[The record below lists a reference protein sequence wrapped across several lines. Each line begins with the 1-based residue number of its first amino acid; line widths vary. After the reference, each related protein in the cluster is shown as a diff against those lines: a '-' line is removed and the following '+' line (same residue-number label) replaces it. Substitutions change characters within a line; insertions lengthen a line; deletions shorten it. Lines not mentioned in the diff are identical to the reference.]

1 MSGLPVSHVG
11 EKVSGN
17 VIATGSPTVHVGS
30 AGVGMAD
37 RVSACI
43 PNVGQ
48 PVNPMLGCKLLPE
61 EVDFAL
67 TAPDTFSFGRGYLS
81 SNPKVGRLGQGWWLP
96 GESMLL
102 ELNTEECVL
111 IDAQGRNIRFPALA
125 PGKVLYS
132 GSEQLWLRRGGSE
145 KPGQP
150 PQPWKGRWAAVPA
163 ALQHSEGVVV
173 VLMDTSHLCFKRQP
187 DGLWRL
193 HSTFGRSGYQTE
205 FDWSQRGFLTSIRD
219 SASRSYVLV
228 YQHICEPRADDDGVR
243 LCGVILANPNGP
255 VPEHF
260 DPQTPGNDWLVRYQ
274 FNGTGDLVAVRDRA
288 GEIVRVFAWNN
299 HIMVAHGEPGA
310 LEVRYTWD
318 KHEPDGR
325 VLKQSDVEGL
335 TREFRYYADAT
346 DVIDSLGRVERYEF
360 TGNKGEQ
367 RWTALVRADGSRI
380 EFEYDLFGRLVL
392 TRDPL
397 RRETRRRLDGQG
409 RLLEEETPGKTRY
422 RLTLDEET
430 GLLKELVDTMGRVW
444 TLERDATA
452 NLIRT
457 HGPAGETRYHYDD
470 AALPDRP
477 TRIVDA
483 KGGVRTLQWNRLG
496 LPASI
501 TDCSGQTQRYEYD
514 GEGRL
519 TIKTGPTRQTTR
531 YAYDLLG
538 QVLRLTTAD
547 GNSLA
552 YRYDAQGRQTHM
564 TDTEGRCTQFFWDR
578 NGQLARVADM
588 AGQELRMRYDEAGRL
603 STLINQNGTEARF
616 TYDVL
621 DRLVEETGFD
631 GRRQRYRYNLA
642 DELVTRIDTDQSEIH
657 YQYDHNG
664 RLLSTAYPASGESPA
679 FSEHYQWLAD
689 GRLASVRNP
698 ACEVRFAYDEAGNLC
713 LENQIHADGWVY
725 SVEHRYGPIGVREA
739 SRYGDAPEVSWLT
752 YGSGHVHGVLAGSVE
767 LGFERD
773 GLHRETRRDARLKGK
788 PQAMFSQQR
797 EYDTGGRLAHSHLKL
812 AAAQEWQRAYRY
824 DALGQVT
831 QISDS
836 LHPDLRYRYDL
847 SGNLIASQRGTAAE
861 RLYRFDPAGNRL
873 STESDD
879 MDGARTQYQHNDL
892 YRSGYVDSSTGTS
905 TADALVERWSSNR
918 VESFE
923 GSVFHFDTCG
933 NLIERRD
940 PDGNRLQL
948 TYDGAGRLVRVLR
961 QRPDG
966 AVVEAAY
973 RYDALARRIVKIVR
987 QSEDQSVVRYGW
999 DGERQC
1005 AEASETGLRT
1015 TVHEADSFIPL
1026 LRMEQRCEPDSPDL
1040 LAVRRDMAAADQP
1053 LPHQCRPT
1061 LGDPIISF
1069 FHSDQIGTPLRLS
1082 DERGQIIWQASTD
1095 DWRAVT
1101 DQQGSTDQPIRF
1113 QGQYHDEESGF
1124 YYNRHRYYLPDV
1136 GRYASQDPIGFR
1148 GGPNAYVYALNI
1160 PSAAYD
1166 PSGLFV
1172 PLVIIGGLLVKAAI
1186 GAAVEVGMQGGKQVL
1201 GQMKDNWDNDRD
1213 LADIKWKCI
1222 DINWKHVAASGAF
1235 GAVAPGLLGS
1245 AKTVYNSSKALKTL
1259 SGQAAN
1265 TANRAAKLAARK
1277 AAHAKTIK
1285 TTVATQAAWQTGKQ
1299 IVKCPMKDPHDDCQE

>member
-260 DPQTPGNDWLVRYQ
+260 DPQAPGNDWLVRYQ